1 MNCNNNIRE
10 IVSYGGQ
17 EKINLTIEP
26 IDGFTLVHF
35 DWVAEFRGH
44 RGKVTIRKADAT
56 RVDDENYICVVDTTK
71 TGTGDLI
78 CTLTAY
84 VPDAQVEG
92 GIRRMV
98 DQFDTGITVVKIWDA
113 C

>member
-1 MNCNNNIRE
+1 MIP
-10 IVSYGGQ
+10 YGG
-17 EKINLTIEP
+17 EEEINLTIEP
-26 IDGFTLVHF
+26 IDGFMLVHF

-44 RGKVTIRKADAT
+44 RGVVKVTKEQAVRS
-56 RVDDENYICVVDTTK
+56 DDNNYICVVDTLK

-84 VPDAQVEG
+84 VPNNRMPNGV
-92 GIRRMV
+92 RRMV
-98 DQFDTGITVVKIWDA
+98 DTFDTGMTIFKLWDA